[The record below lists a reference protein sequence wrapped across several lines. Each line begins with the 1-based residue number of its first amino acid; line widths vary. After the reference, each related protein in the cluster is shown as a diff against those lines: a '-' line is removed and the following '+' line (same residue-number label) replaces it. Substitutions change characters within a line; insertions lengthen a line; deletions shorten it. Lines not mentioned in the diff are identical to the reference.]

1 MIDYSF
7 MSGNSNGQ
15 AQQMQ
20 QFQQA
25 SAKPTT
31 SPMQPT
37 PVGPVAQIPS
47 AAITPQNSGGIA
59 DALMSGAS
67 DPVATGN
74 ENSNSI
80 MDKFGGKSGAS
91 FMLASIGQAL
101 SAKDPSSWQH
111 QLSGA
116 VKTGAA
122 NQMNQ
127 RGMLIAALQQKI
139 GAATSNTKSPLTKTK
154 SKYNLET
161 PKLQTLPTSA
171 LQLEGVL

>member
-7 MSGNSNGQ
+7 MSGNTNGQ

-25 SAKPTT
+25 SAKPTQ
-31 SPMQPT
+31 SAMQPAPT
-37 PVGPVAQIPS
+37 GPLAQIPPE
-47 AAITPQNSGGIA
+47 AVTMQNSGGIA
-59 DALMSGAS
+59 DALMSGAK
-67 DPVATGN
+67 DPVAEGN
-74 ENSNSI
+74 QNAGSI

-139 GAATSNTKSPLTKTK
+139 GAPTSPVKGNLTKTK

-161 PKLQTLPTSA
+161 PKLQTLPTSG